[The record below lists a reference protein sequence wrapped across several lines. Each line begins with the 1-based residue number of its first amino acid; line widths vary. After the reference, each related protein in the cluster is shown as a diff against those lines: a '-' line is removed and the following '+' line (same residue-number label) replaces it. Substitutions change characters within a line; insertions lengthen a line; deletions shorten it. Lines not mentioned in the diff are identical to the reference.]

1 MKHSLR
7 RQLIAIVVLVIVL
20 SLVTIGVFDGLLLGR
35 VYQRAKVGRLHNA
48 YEFLRTNTD
57 AYDSNSFE
65 TRLAGI
71 ATIDN
76 LQFFIADSEL
86 HTAYISYGDP
96 QILSARLF
104 GYYTGIYRGEIEI
117 VEEAERYTVQKARDW
132 NTLDYL
138 ELWGQLENGDY
149 FLIRTPMESMK
160 ESARIS
166 NKFNIILGGLVVA
179 AASVLLYF
187 ILRRFTKPI
196 EELTAISQKMASLD
210 FDTKYEV
217 RKGRENEIDVLG
229 QQLNTL
235 SDELDSTITELK
247 TANLALE
254 KDVEEKTR
262 IDEMRKEFINNVSHE
277 LKTPIALIQG
287 YAEGLRDN
295 IADDPDSRDFYC
307 DVIVDESSKMNRL
320 VRQLLTLNRLESG
333 NERLELARFDL
344 TALIRGVIGG
354 MKLMID
360 ECGVSVLFSQDEPVF
375 VYGDEFGI
383 EEVLTNYLTNALHFA
398 LYDRKIE
405 IRLTRKEGEIITSV
419 FNTGD
424 PIPQDSLGKLWD
436 KFYKADKARTREY
449 GGSGIGLSI
458 VKAIMDAH
466 RKSCGVQNYENG
478 VAFWFS
484 LDTAEPKET

>member
-57 AYDSNSFE
+57 AYDSGSFE

-277 LKTPIALIQG
+277 LKTA
-287 YAEGLRDN
+287 YSE
-295 IADDPDSRDFYC
+295 
-307 DVIVDESSKMNRL
+307 
-320 VRQLLTLNRLESG
+320 
-333 NERLELARFDL
+333 
-344 TALIRGVIGG
+344 
-354 MKLMID
+354 
-360 ECGVSVLFSQDEPVF
+360 
-375 VYGDEFGI
+375 
-383 EEVLTNYLTNALHFA
+383 
-398 LYDRKIE
+398 
-405 IRLTRKEGEIITSV
+405 
-419 FNTGD
+419 
-424 PIPQDSLGKLWD
+424 
-436 KFYKADKARTREY
+436 
-449 GGSGIGLSI
+449 
-458 VKAIMDAH
+458 
-466 RKSCGVQNYENG
+466 
-478 VAFWFS
+478 
-484 LDTAEPKET
+484 